1 MSLKVISYD
10 TKRVDAIREKRKIT
24 REYEGFNESITGEM
38 NMQVTGKQGKKL
50 FTSDAFL
57 ALKKAPQGEMN
68 SSQIK
73 EMLKQVVLDISSE
86 EAIKPPLYT
95 EIYEEI
101 KDKSFPASVEV
112 KDVIGL
118 NAAFG
123 IVGDGESIPLA
134 DFKVE
139 NMGSAHFKTYATG
152 YSITE
157 EWVEFN
163 QFWKIE
169 LANKALGE
177 AHNAILDHI
186 HLSPIFTAKMEKE
199 AKTDKWEGKTEE
211 EKKASALTKIYNS
224 LRAGLQDALKR
235 RTARGYIFKPSVLI
249 CNSAT
254 SLDVESAIK
263 GETEKGKTFGSI
275 GMIDKIIVYDGWAG
289 TVNNVKYDFKGPQD
303 NEVYLIEPKRGF
315 KALVKKDVTR
325 IEQKGNVLRLGN
337 LDVAQYFMRAVVADI
352 ANGVHKI
359 TIA

>member
-1 MSLKVISYD
+1 MSLKIISYD
-10 TKRVDAIREKRKIT
+10 TKREDAIKEKQKVT
-24 REYEGFNESITGEM
+24 KEYEGFAGSIAGEM
-38 NMQVTGKQGKKL
+38 TMQVTGKQGKKL
-50 FTSDAFL
+50 FTSDAFQ
-57 ALKKAPQGEMN
+57 ALKKEVQGEMGMA
-68 SSQIK
+68 QIK

-86 EAIKPPLYT
+86 QAIKPPLYT

-118 NAAFG
+118 RAAFG
-123 IVGDGESIPLA
+123 IVGDGEAVPLA
-134 DFKVE
+134 DFKVKS
-139 NMGSAHFKTYATG
+139 MGSAHFKTYATG
-152 YSITE
+152 YSVTE

-169 LANKALGE
+169 MANKALGE

-186 HLSPIFTAKMEKE
+186 HLSPIFTAKLEKE
-199 AKTDKWEGKTEE
+199 AETDKWVGKTEE

-224 LRAGLQDALKR
+224 LRQGIQEALKR
-235 RTARGYIFKPSVLI
+235 RTERGYIFKPSVLI

-254 SLDVESAIK
+254 SLDVMSAIK

-275 GMIDKIIVYDGWAG
+275 GMIDKIIIYDGWAG
-289 TVNNVKYDFKGPQD
+289 NVNGVKYDFAGPKN
-303 NEVYLIEPKRGF
+303 NEVYLVEPKRGF

>member
-1 MSLKVISYD
+1 MSLKIISYD
-10 TKRVDAIREKRKIT
+10 TKREDAIKEKQKIS
-24 REYEGFNESITGEM
+24 REYEGFGGNIAGEM
-38 NMQVTGKQGKKL
+38 NMQITGKQGKRL
-50 FTSDAFL
+50 FTSDSFF
-57 ALKKAPQGEMN
+57 ALKQKPQGEMN
-68 SSQIK
+68 ASEIK

-86 EAIKPPLYT
+86 QATKPPLYT

-101 KDKSFPASVEV
+101 KNRSFPASIEV
-112 KDVIGL
+112 KDVLGL
-118 NAAFG
+118 TAAFG
-123 IVGDGESIPLA
+123 IVSDGEAVPLA

-139 NMGSAHFKTYATG
+139 SMGSAHFKTYATG

-169 LANKALGE
+169 MANKALGE

-186 HLSPIFTAKMEKE
+186 HLSPIFTTKLEKE

-211 EKKASALTKIYNS
+211 EKKSSALTKIYNS
-224 LRAGLQDALKR
+224 LRAGIQDALKR

-275 GMIDKIIVYDGWAG
+275 GMIDKIIVYDGWSG
-289 TVNNVKYDFKGPQD
+289 KVNGVDYNFAGPQN
-303 NEVYLIEPKRGF
+303 NEVYLVEPKRGF
-315 KALVKKDVTR
+315 KALVKKDITK

-352 ANGVHKI
+352 ANSVHKV

>member
-10 TKRVDAIREKRKIT
+10 TKREDAIKEKQKIVK
-24 REYEGFNESITGEM
+24 EYEGFSGSIAGEM
-38 NMQVTGKQGKKL
+38 NMQITGKKGKKI
-50 FTSDAFL
+50 FNSDAFF
-57 ALKKAPQGEMN
+57 ALKKNPQGEMN
-68 SSQIK
+68 LGQIK
-73 EMLKQVVLDISSE
+73 EMFKQVVLDISSE
-86 EAIKPPLYT
+86 QAVKPPLYT

-101 KDKSFPASVEV
+101 KDKSFPASIEV

-123 IVGDGESIPLA
+123 IVNDGESVPLA
-134 DFKVE
+134 DFKVKS
-139 NMGSAHFKTYATG
+139 MGSAHFKTYATG

-157 EWVEFN
+157 EWIEFN

-169 LANKALGE
+169 MANKALGE

-186 HLSPIFTAKMEKE
+186 HLSPIFTTKLEDE
-199 AKTDKWEGKTEE
+199 AKSGKWEGKTDE
-211 EKKASALTKIYNS
+211 EKKVSSLTKIYNS
-224 LRAGLQDALKR
+224 LKTGLQDALKR
-235 RTARGYIFKPSVLI
+235 RTARGYIFKPSILI

-254 SLDVESAIK
+254 SLDVMSAIK

-275 GMIDKIIVYDGWAG
+275 GMIDKIVVYDGWAG
-289 TVNNVKYDFKGPQD
+289 TVNGVKYDFTGPKN
-303 NEVYLIEPKRGF
+303 NEVYLVEPKRGF
-315 KALVKKDVTR
+315 KALVKKDITR
-325 IEQKGNVLRLGN
+325 IEQKGSVLKLGN